1 LKNEITLLDFAILA
15 DVRSKVYGFLS
26 HIYLNLPD
34 KVMTKRILDYNY
46 EAFQASLNDTI
57 ETPKLL
63 SEGIREIMDF
73 VKGSKDIPLQDLQKE
88 LSVEYTRL
96 FRGIKRFYGPPPPYE
111 SVYSGEGVIMGNTTV
126 NVQSKYS
133 EVGLKVPN
141 HLKGEMPDHI
151 GFELD
156 YLRYLCEEESK
167 SFKDEKMGEATSL
180 KEKQIKFLIEHVVK
194 WVPSFTENA
203 LEYATSGFY
212 KGILKLTKGYIMVES
227 AQNKITLEIAKELS
241 LTDSK

>member
-1 LKNEITLLDFAILA
+1 
-15 DVRSKVYGFLS
+15 
-26 HIYLNLPD
+26 
-34 KVMTKRILDYNY
+34 
-46 EAFQASLNDTI
+46 
-57 ETPKLL
+57 
-63 SEGIREIMDF
+63 
-73 VKGSKDIPLQDLQKE
+73 
-88 LSVEYTRL
+88 
-96 FRGIKRFYGPPPPYE
+96 
-111 SVYSGEGVIMGNTTV
+111 MGNTTV

-167 SFKDEKMGEATSL
+167 SFRDEKMGEATSL

-212 KGILKLTKGYIMVES
+212 KGILKLTKGYIMVDV
-227 AQNKITLEIAKELS
+227 AQNKTTLELIKELDLILDFNLRALLKGAS
-241 LTDSK
+241 EPYLCESILKMVLEYEIKIVPGDDSHSIATVGNFFDLGVAILKSHGFSTEWARPI